1 MTILQENLTQKFV
14 TFVGI
19 FGDFA
24 GRNSAILCLGS
35 GKFGGK
41 FALFWWLFR
50 CVCVEIWQGNLLVSG
65 FRVAVSGENLHG
77 SGKFG
82 VLTWA
87 VLRVIIGRDGAEI

>member
-35 GKFGGK
+35 GKFG
-41 FALFWWLFR
+41 
-50 CVCVEIWQGNLLVSG
+50 
-65 FRVAVSGENLHG
+65 
-77 SGKFG
+77 

-87 VLRVIIGRDGAEI
+87 VLRVIICRDGAKNQLEI